1 MRSPEPVVLR
11 VWWNRPE
18 VPVKNT
24 HRQMVCVCVSNCL
37 QPQGLQNTGLLSP
50 WNFPSK
56 HTGVGSQ
63 FLLQRIFPAPR
74 IKPSSLVSP
83 ALTSVPPGKPTSC
96 ITMCMTMICRC
107 HLKRGVLKISFVGA
121 HTNHLLIPDLETDK
135 EDSLLIDRKEPGSE
149 KCSQHCRHL
158 SGDGNK
164 WKKIRRPG
172 GEDPA
177 MCT

>member
-1 MRSPEPVVLR
+1 MKQTWSTSREHPLPDG
-11 VWWNRPE
+11 
-18 VPVKNT
+18 
-24 HRQMVCVCVSNCL
+24 VCVCVSNCL
-37 QPQGLQNTGLLSP
+37 QPQGLQNTRLLSP

-56 HTGVGSQ
+56 DTGVGSQ
-63 FLLQRIFPAPR
+63 FLLQGIFPAPR
-74 IKPSSLVSP
+74 IKPSSLASP

-121 HTNHLLIPDLETDK
+121 HTNHLLIPDLEK
-135 EDSLLIDRKEPGSE
+135 AWKHRQGGQLINRQKGARIRKM
-149 KCSQHCRHL
+149 L
-158 SGDGNK
+158 STLQTSK
-164 WKKIRRPG
+164 WRQKQVKKIRRPG